1 MSWYRKITFLLVA
14 LLVLS
19 HLTYGRKT
27 TADRQAYE
35 FLSSLMKSRQA
46 TIDPFAPNINLA
58 TTSLPFTTKSRYTGS
73 SVQVGKKLARYKKY
87 YKRTITSTP
96 RLEPPVKEI
105 DTVTAYIYAK
115 ETYSKPHFLSH
126 LHRFLFRLT
135 PF

>member
-27 TADRQAYE
+27 TTDRQTYA
-35 FLSSLMKSRQA
+35 FLSSLSGSQQA
-46 TIDPFAPNINLA
+46 SCDPFAPDVDL
-58 TTSLPFTTKSRYTGS
+58 TTISLPVTAKKGFTGS
-73 SVQVGKKLARYKKY
+73 DFLFGKKLARYKKN

-96 RLEPPVKEI
+96 RVEPPVKEI
-105 DTVTAYIYAK
+105 DSVTAYIYAK